1 MSSEKFEDCEDEL
14 RLCLGEIQNS
24 LKNKLPKLN
33 GESKK
38 SELRNIE
45 KKINDAGVQLSR
57 MNEEAQNAP
66 GAYKIS
72 FLSKTRDFEV
82 QLSKCRKELARLSN
96 TSSNKDIFSGFEDD
110 EPKNAQKKKII
121 EGFETLDHGT
131 ESILRSQRVAAETDE
146 LGEGIISDLDTQRE
160 ALLRTRDRLEKT
172 DAELGKSRRILASL
186 SVRLATNKLLLVIII
201 IVELAIIGGIV
212 YLRFFKNKKQ

>member
-24 LKNKLPKLN
+24 LKNKLPNLK

-45 KKINDAGVQLSR
+45 KGIDNAGVQLSR
-57 MNEEAQNAP
+57 MQEEAQNAP
-66 GAYKIS
+66 GAYRIS
-72 FLSKTRDFEV
+72 FLSKTRDFEM
-82 QLSKCRKELARLSN
+82 QLKKCRKELARL
-96 TSSNKDIFSGFEDD
+96 TSSDKDTFSGFEDD
-110 EPKNAQKKKII
+110 EPKNAQKKQII
-121 EGFETLDHGT
+121 KGFESLDRGT
-131 ESILRSQRVAAETDE
+131 ESIVRSQIIAAETDE
-146 LGEGIISDLDTQRE
+146 LGVGIISDLDTQRE
-160 ALLRTRDRLEKT
+160 ALLRTRDKLEKT

-212 YLRFFKNKKQ
+212 YLRFFKNKH